1 MIVLQATSLR
11 MATRRCVCWERLP
24 QHGFPSKILYRT
36 PGESGWV
43 YVLRIRSFAHR
54 VILSKMP
61 GT

>member
-1 MIVLQATSLR
+1 LEFDIEVAPEEM
-11 MATRRCVCWERLP
+11 
-24 QHGFPSKILYRT
+24 
-36 PGESGWV
+36 GESGWV